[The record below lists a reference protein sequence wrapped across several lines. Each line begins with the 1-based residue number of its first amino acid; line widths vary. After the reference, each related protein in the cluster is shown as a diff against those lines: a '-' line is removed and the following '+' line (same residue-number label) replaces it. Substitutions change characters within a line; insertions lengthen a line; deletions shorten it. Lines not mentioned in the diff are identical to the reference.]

1 MSSATAS
8 QDDFS
13 AKLDSLT
20 HQVFPARTKLK
31 DLAYWVSELFAA
43 VYLLILILQMGLT
56 ELPELK
62 TSDGDAFTVSVLSD
76 AKNNLINC
84 EFGWIALIYTLKYLV
99 YIVDTVL
106 MMQKKYSTGV
116 DIVPVALNFI
126 VWLIWTLYG
135 FFAKEEQVLSGFG
148 YRIAKDRLSYSLDK
162 GTINQETYDAQIKV
176 QLEGYDNNQ
185 TGTWI
190 WIPCLIAF
198 AANLACWIMGLVQ
211 KRSTLFTNAAISTW
225 AIPLQLFFLNLAFK
239 GSWFKSSF
247 RTNADAKA
255 EWTNNAPPSAS
266 AFRSQGELFDA
277 RYIFIIIYFAS
288 WLLAIASVPTIMRGV
303 KEFKNNTLNG
313 VKYVLYGLFFI
324 SNLFWCLFM
333 DAVLMETYIAHKGW
347 LILFSIISIVLALA
361 IAVISLKQKFSEDES
376 EYFSRHS
383 QTPVVKPQPQ

>member
-1 MSSATAS
+1 MSSATAP

-13 AKLDSLT
+13 AKFDSVT
-20 HQVFPARTKLK
+20 HQIFPARTKLK
-31 DLAYWVSELFAA
+31 DLAYWVSEIFAA

-56 ELPELK
+56 ESPEMK
-62 TSDGDAFTVSVLSD
+62 TSGGDSFTVSTLTD
-76 AKNNLINC
+76 KKNNLINC

-116 DIVPVALNFI
+116 DLVPVALNFI

-135 FFAKEEQVLSGFG
+135 FFAKEEQVLSGYG
-148 YRIAKDRLSYSLDK
+148 YRAAKDALSYSLDK
-162 GTINQETYDAQIKV
+162 GVITQQMYDAQLNA
-176 QLEGYDNNQ
+176 QLDAYNNNQ

-198 AANLACWIMGLVQ
+198 GANLACWIMGLAQ
-211 KRSTLFTNAAISTW
+211 KRSTLFTNASISAW
-225 AIPLQLFFLNLAFK
+225 AIPLQLFCLNLAMK
-239 GSWFKSSF
+239 GSWFKSSYK
-247 RTNADAKA
+247 TNAEAKA
-255 EWTNNAPPSAS
+255 EWSNNLPPSAS

-288 WLLAIASVPTIMRGV
+288 WLLLLGAVPTIMRGV

-324 SNLFWCLFM
+324 SNFFWCLFM

-361 IAVISLKQKFSEDES
+361 IGIISLKQKFSEDES
-376 EYFSRHS
+376 EYFSRHG
-383 QTPVVKPQPQ
+383 QTPVVKPQ